1 MCACVRVCV
10 LVTFGL
16 VVLGLQLQSI
26 TLMET
31 NTTASQQLLQGGA
44 KSWVNRLGRVDGQQQ
59 NQNPEF
65 LMEGREEESQ
75 RCR

>member
-1 MCACVRVCV
+1 M

-31 NTTASQQLLQGGA
+31 NTTAPQQLLQGGA
-44 KSWVNRLGRVDGQQQ
+44 KSWVNGLGRVDGQQQ

-75 RCR
+75 MCRGV